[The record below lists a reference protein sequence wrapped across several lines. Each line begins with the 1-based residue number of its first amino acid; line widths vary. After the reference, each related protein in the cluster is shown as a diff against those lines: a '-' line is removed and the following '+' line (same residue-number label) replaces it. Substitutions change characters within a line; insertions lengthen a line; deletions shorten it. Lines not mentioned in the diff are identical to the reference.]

1 MQTTYSVLQSNLL
14 RKIYHWG
21 ISPFT
26 EKSRIF
32 WVWFALMTLPDIYYW
47 ITIQE
52 WIAIPYFISRGYA
65 ASYLFTLLI
74 SFLPNKSIKYIYIS
88 IISTLIFV
96 FFIVDLF
103 CISSLHDRYSYD
115 MTGIILGTNM
125 NEALEFLHTY
135 LSGKLACIIVCV
147 ILILCLTYRASKKI
161 HISKCFAYICLFL
174 LIPCLFFAITNTYP
188 LNGIYAKYHSFFELP
203 RTPNLKALETNPNI
217 VFDVKHLP
225 HNVVVIIGE
234 AYAKSH
240 CSLYGY
246 KKKTCPNL
254 EQLEKDS
261 SLLVFQHVTS
271 PATHTLQ
278 SFQYILNTYQLEG
291 NNTKF
296 EKCVTLPNV
305 AKHAG
310 YKTIWISNQSKHGLN
325 DNLVGEFANLCDEEY
340 FAENKFTG
348 LNRKAKDGELIPIIQ
363 STCRGDT
370 TRKFYFIHLMGSHFD
385 CRQRYPDNFAIFN
398 GGGYFSCPEHQRK
411 KLAEYDNSVLYN
423 DFVIN
428 TIIRI
433 FKNTECIIFYFP
445 DHGMDIFETS
455 NDWCGH
461 ARDNDSISTNVG
473 KQIPFIIYFS
483 KKYEQRFHHIIKPL
497 RKSTDNYYCTDKF
510 IYTVMD
516 VMGISFKN
524 NNDVAKHS
532 ILTDQRN

>member
-32 WVWFALMTLPDIYYW
+32 WVWFALMTLPDLYYW

-278 SFQYILNTYQLEG
+278 SFQYILNTCLSEDINRQ
-291 NNTKF
+291 F
-296 EKCVTLPNV
+296 ENCVTIPNV
-305 AKHAG
+305 VKHAG
-310 YKTIWISNQSKHGLN
+310 YKTLWISNQSKHGLN
-325 DNLVGEFANLCDEEY
+325 DNLVGEFANLCDEEH
-340 FAENKFTG
+340 FVENKFSG
-348 LNRKAKDGELIPIIQ
+348 LNRKSKDGEIISILDSCVQ
-363 STCRGDT
+363 N
-370 TRKFYFIHLMGSHFD
+370 KNALNFYFVHLMGSHFA
-385 CRQRYPDNFAIFN
+385 CRQRYTDEFDIFKTTDYQNFPD
-398 GGGYFSCPEHQRK
+398 YQRQQ
-411 KLAEYDNSVLYN
+411 LAEYDNSVLYN
-423 DFVIN
+423 DYVVSNIMK
-428 TIIRI
+428 I
-433 FKNTECIIFYFP
+433 FNDKECIVFYFP
-445 DHGMDIFETS
+445 DHGMDIYETS